1 VTATW
6 RITLVEQPP
15 RQWEPGKAK
24 PPEGLWD
31 FTASEG
37 GLDFRQVRQRRQ
49 DVTYFEGTAQ
59 SRGEALAK
67 AKGAIDAE
75 LERRSRYEELYYPD
89 QPEEATE

>member
-1 VTATW
+1 MTATW

-15 RQWEPGKAK
+15 RPWEPGKAK

-31 FTASEG
+31 FTATEG
-37 GLDFRQVRQRRQ
+37 GLIFNQLPQRRQ
-49 DVTYFEGTAQ
+49 DVSHFEGTAQ
-59 SRGEALAK
+59 SRDEALAK
-67 AKGAIDAE
+67 AKKAIDAE